1 MAVSSSV
8 KENGQRGGWGLR
20 ARAMGS
26 GSGREEGGVRICFLW
41 SIFIGAHSWI
51 HFPKMKG
58 VCDLP
63 LV

>member
-1 MAVSSSV
+1 MDRERRLGA
-8 KENGQRGGWGLR
+8 KGKGNGH
-20 ARAMGS
+20 
-26 GSGREEGGVRICFLW
+26 GSGREEGDVRLCFLW